1 MATSS
6 PSLLGKADS
15 TLAQM
20 SLSQA
25 QANVPSDLS
34 EIYKLEAET
43 VNMFTQ
49 GVETYFDVLHADH
62 NKLKDDLVESVKT
75 VTANLSAGTMPDD
88 EGINLYTDH
97 LTGLKERLKGIPKG
111 KQGDIERAKIRSE
124 LDRLQNSTK
133 AMEDVQED
141 VMTRIES
148 SDFIPG
154 AVPKED
160 LQILKAI
167 SNGNAKREIVNGN
180 LVYSIPGTDTKI
192 THNDL
197 NELLV
202 SNNPELNGKVND
214 VTVSASQLDPSAN
227 FQDKR
232 QAFIN
237 SYEKTINSKGDYAS
251 LVWQKQGDMEFS
263 FAEILAGKGDKST
276 NMAIYKALK
285 DLGVENIPEDTSGPD
300 GKPDGKITEADF
312 ATPENGIAFI
322 ESLTN
327 TKAQGFDL
335 NRNRK
340 ILAEFFTDNLAAREF
355 VDAGGDITRGTTGTG
370 TGTETG
376 TETGGTKT
384 SIKISAPSSL
394 KMGDRSES
402 VPKSEIKALHNPFV
416 LAGQGKET
424 SLTVPNLKGVEER
437 LRGKEIKFNTKS
449 GEWFIEESED
459 NIIQIGNSKRLM
471 QDLGISDKSFTGLLD
486 PKYDIYLKKAEEDQ
500 GERNLDTR
508 QNRLIGY
515 SGNQSS
521 VYKGTRGGTGYYSVS
536 GDTGKMYTDK
546 MGEPNPYKLVDEIWT
561 QSTGLLPSEA
571 NQYQNPNVG
580 DPSIRGRR
588 KKISPKDV
596 AGRFGKRFGF
606 FDFNIDGNGK
616 MKIEYDLNNYDFM
629 KKRGVDPGFIEFLK
643 EQEKAGMFK
652 KSAGIVTGGKGA
664 YDQAE
669 YMSDQG
675 LRYGPKTV
683 DPKDYEGMKDA
694 LEYMN
699 RVVGFYAE
707 LETRYKNEGIKQ
719 YSSKK

>member
-1 MATSS
+1 MADS

-20 SLSQA
+20 SLAQA
-25 QANVPSDLS
+25 RANVPSDLS
-34 EIYKLEAET
+34 EVYKLEADT
-43 VNMFTQ
+43 VDMFTK
-49 GVETYFDVLHADH
+49 GVETYFDVLHQDH
-62 NKLKDDLVESVKT
+62 NKLKDELVESVKT

-111 KQGDIERAKIRSE
+111 KKGDVERAKIRAE
-124 LDRLQNSTK
+124 LNRLQNSTK

-202 SNNPELNGKVND
+202 SNNPELNGKVNE
-214 VTVSASQLDPSAN
+214 VTISASQLDPSTN

-237 SYEKTINSKGDYAS
+237 SYEKTINSKSDYAS

-340 ILAEFFTDNLAAREF
+340 ILAEFFTDNLAAGEF

-376 TETGGTKT
+376 TDTGEIKT

-394 KMGDRSES
+394 KMGDRGES
-402 VPKSEIKALHNPFV
+402 VPKSAIKPLHDGFK
-416 LAGQGKET
+416 LAAEGKEASIT
-424 SLTVPNLKGVEER
+424 APNLKGIEER

-449 GEWFIEESED
+449 GTWFIEESED
-459 NIIQIGNSKRLM
+459 NIIQLGNSAKLM
-471 QDLGISDKSFTGLLD
+471 RDLSLTDKSFTGLNKAD
-486 PKYDIYLKKAEEDQ
+486 KDIYVKKSEEQ
-500 GERNLDTR
+500 QYERDLDTR
-508 QNRLIGY
+508 QNRLVGY

-521 VYKGTRGGTGYYSVS
+521 VYGGVRGGTGYYSVS
-536 GDTGKMYTDK
+536 GDTGKMYTDEK
-546 MGEPNPYKLVDEIWT
+546 GKPNPYKLVDEIWEKSD
-561 QSTGLLPSEA
+561 QEVYDGTGAGSWVVSP
-571 NQYQNPNVG
+571 QNV
-580 DPSIRGRR
+580 
-588 KKISPKDV
+588 K
-596 AGRFGKRFGF
+596 GRFAKRFGF
-606 FDFNIDGNGK
+606 FDFKIDGNNK

-683 DPKDYEGMKDA
+683 DVTTKAGMRKA

-707 LETRYKNEGIKQ
+707 LEARYANEPIKQ
-719 YSSKK
+719 YVDKNKK

>member
-1 MATSS
+1 MADS

-20 SLSQA
+20 SLAQA
-25 QANVPSDLS
+25 RANVPSDLS
-34 EIYKLEAET
+34 EVYKLEADT
-43 VNMFTQ
+43 VDMFTQ
-49 GVETYFDVLHADH
+49 GVETYFDVLHQDH
-62 NKLKDDLVESVKT
+62 NKLKDELVDSVKT

-111 KQGDIERAKIRSE
+111 KQGDVERAKIRAE
-124 LDRLQNSTK
+124 LNRLQNSTK

-202 SNNPELNGKVND
+202 SNNPELNGKVNE

-237 SYEKTINSKGDYAS
+237 SYEKTINSKSDYAS

-285 DLGVENIPEDTSGPD
+285 DLGVENIPEDTD
-300 GKPDGKITEADF
+300 GDGKITEADF

-340 ILAEFFTDNLAAREF
+340 ILAEFFTDNLAAGEF
-355 VDAGGDITRGTTGTG
+355 VDAGGNVTGGTTGTR

-376 TETGGTKT
+376 TDTGERKT
-384 SIKISAPSSL
+384 SIKISSPSSL

-424 SLTVPNLKGVEER
+424 SLTVPNLKGIEER

-449 GEWFIEESED
+449 GTWFIEESED
-459 NIIQIGNSKRLM
+459 NIIQIGNSERLM
-471 QDLGISDKSFTGLLD
+471 QDLGIYSKQFTDLLD

-500 GERNLDTR
+500 GKRNIDTR

-536 GDTGKMYTDK
+536 GDTGKMYTNE

-561 QSTGLLPSEA
+561 KSTGLLPGEA
-571 NQYQNPNVG
+571 KLYQNPNVASG
-580 DPSIRGRR
+580 SRG
-588 KKISPKDV
+588 KKASPQDV
-596 AGRFGKRFGF
+596 KGRFAKRFGF
-606 FDFNIDGNGK
+606 FDFKIDGNGK
-616 MKIEYDLNNYDFM
+616 MKIEYDLDNYDFM
-629 KKRGVDPGFIEFLK
+629 KKRGVDPDFIEFLK
-643 EQEKAGMFK
+643 QNKMLQK

-664 YDQAE
+664 YDKKKFSE
-669 YMSDQG
+669 QG
-675 LRYGPKTV
+675 LRYGSKTV
-683 DPKDYEGMKDA
+683 DPTDYEGMKDA
-694 LEYMN
+694 LEFMN

-707 LETRYKNEGIKQ
+707 LETRYKNEGTIAYVDKN
-719 YSSKK
+719 KK

>member
-1 MATSS
+1 MADS

-20 SLSQA
+20 SLAQA
-25 QANVPSDLS
+25 RANVPSDLS
-34 EIYKLEAET
+34 EVYKLEADT
-43 VNMFTQ
+43 VDMFTQ
-49 GVETYFDVLHADH
+49 GVATYFDVLHQDH
-62 NKLKDDLVESVKT
+62 NKLKDELVESVKT

-111 KQGDIERAKIRSE
+111 KQGDVERAKIRAE
-124 LDRLQNSTK
+124 LNRLQNSTK

-202 SNNPELNGKVND
+202 SNNPELNGKVNE

-237 SYEKTINSKGDYAS
+237 SYEKTINSKSDYAS

-285 DLGVENIPEDTSGPD
+285 DLGVENIPEDTD
-300 GKPDGKITEADF
+300 GDGKITEADF

-340 ILAEFFTDNLAAREF
+340 ILAEFFTDNLAAGEF
-355 VDAGGDITRGTTGTG
+355 VDAGGNVTGGTTGTR

-376 TETGGTKT
+376 TDTGERKT
-384 SIKISAPSSL
+384 SIKISSPSSL

-424 SLTVPNLKGVEER
+424 SLTVPNLKGIEER

-449 GEWFIEESED
+449 GTWFIEESED
-459 NIIQIGNSKRLM
+459 NIIQIGNSERLM
-471 QDLGISDKSFTGLLD
+471 QDLGIYSKQFTDLLD

-500 GERNLDTR
+500 GKRNIDTR

-536 GDTGKMYTDK
+536 GDTGKMYTNE

-561 QSTGLLPSEA
+561 KSTGLLPGEA
-571 NQYQNPNVG
+571 KLYQNPNVASG
-580 DPSIRGRR
+580 SRG
-588 KKISPKDV
+588 KKASPQDV
-596 AGRFGKRFGF
+596 KGRFAKRFGF
-606 FDFNIDGNGK
+606 FDFKIDGNGK
-616 MKIEYDLNNYDFM
+616 MKIEYDLDNYDFM
-629 KKRGVDPGFIEFLK
+629 KKRGVDPDFIEFLK
-643 EQEKAGMFK
+643 QNKMLQK

-664 YDQAE
+664 YDKKKFSE
-669 YMSDQG
+669 QG
-675 LRYGPKTV
+675 LRYGSKTV
-683 DPKDYEGMKDA
+683 DPTDYEGMKDA
-694 LEYMN
+694 LEFMN

-707 LETRYKNEGIKQ
+707 LETRYKNEGTIAYVDKN
-719 YSSKK
+719 KK

>member
-1 MATSS
+1 MADS

-20 SLSQA
+20 SLAQA
-25 QANVPSDLS
+25 RANVPSDLS
-34 EIYKLEAET
+34 EVYKLEADT
-43 VNMFTQ
+43 VDMFTQ
-49 GVETYFDVLHADH
+49 GVATYFDVLHQDH
-62 NKLKDDLVESVKT
+62 NKLKDELVESVKT

-111 KQGDIERAKIRSE
+111 KQGDVERAKIRAE
-124 LDRLQNSTK
+124 LNRLQNSTK

-202 SNNPELNGKVND
+202 SNNPELNSKVNE
-214 VTVSASQLDPSAN
+214 VTISASQLDPSAN

-237 SYEKTINSKGDYAS
+237 SYEKTINSKSDYAS

-285 DLGVENIPEDTSGPD
+285 DLGVENIPEDTD
-300 GKPDGKITEADF
+300 GDGKITEADF

-340 ILAEFFTDNLAAREF
+340 ILAEFFTDNLAAGEF
-355 VDAGGDITRGTTGTG
+355 VDAGGNVTGGTTGTR

-376 TETGGTKT
+376 TDTGERKT
-384 SIKISAPSSL
+384 SIKISSPSSL

-424 SLTVPNLKGVEER
+424 SLTVPNLKGIEER

-449 GEWFIEESED
+449 GTWFIEESED
-459 NIIQIGNSKRLM
+459 NIIQIGNSERLM
-471 QDLGISDKSFTGLLD
+471 QDLGIYSKQFTDLLD

-500 GERNLDTR
+500 GKRNIDTR

-536 GDTGKMYTDK
+536 GDTGKMYTNE

-561 QSTGLLPSEA
+561 KSTGLLPGEA
-571 NQYQNPNVG
+571 KLYQNPNVASG
-580 DPSIRGRR
+580 SRG
-588 KKISPKDV
+588 KKASPQDV
-596 AGRFGKRFGF
+596 KGRFAKRFGF
-606 FDFNIDGNGK
+606 FDFKIDGNGK
-616 MKIEYDLNNYDFM
+616 MKIEYDLDNYDFM
-629 KKRGVDPGFIEFLK
+629 KKRGVDPDFIEFLK
-643 EQEKAGMFK
+643 QNKMLQK

-664 YDQAE
+664 YDKKKFSE
-669 YMSDQG
+669 QG
-675 LRYGPKTV
+675 LRYGSKTV
-683 DPKDYEGMKDA
+683 DPTDYEGMKDA
-694 LEYMN
+694 LEFMN

-707 LETRYKNEGIKQ
+707 LETRYKNEGTIAYVDKN
-719 YSSKK
+719 KK

>member
-1 MATSS
+1 MADS

-15 TLAQM
+15 TLVQA

-25 QANVPSDLS
+25 RANVPSDLS
-34 EIYKLEAET
+34 EIYKLEADT
-43 VNMFTQ
+43 VDMFTQ
-49 GVETYFDVLHADH
+49 GVTTYFDVLHQDH
-62 NKLKDDLVESVKT
+62 NKLKDELIDSVKT

-88 EGINLYTDH
+88 EGINLYTEH

-111 KQGDIERAKIRSE
+111 KQGDVERAKIRAE
-124 LDRLQNSTK
+124 LNRLQNSTK

-167 SNGNAKREIVNGN
+167 SNGNAKREIVNGS

-202 SNNPELNGKVND
+202 SNNPELNSKVNE

-232 QAFIN
+232 QGFIN
-237 SYEKTINSKGDYAS
+237 AYEKTINSKSDYAS

-285 DLGVENIPEDTSGPD
+285 DLGVENIPEDTD
-300 GKPDGKITEADF
+300 GDGKITEADF

-340 ILAEFFTDNLAAREF
+340 ILAEFFTDNLAAGEF

-394 KMGDRSES
+394 KMGDRGES
-402 VPKSEIKALHNPFV
+402 VPKSEIKPLHDGFK
-416 LAGQGKET
+416 LAAEGKEASIT
-424 SLTVPNLKGVEER
+424 APNLKGIEER

-449 GEWFIEESED
+449 GTWFIEESED
-459 NIIQIGNSKRLM
+459 NIIQLGNSAKLM
-471 QDLGISDKSFTGLLD
+471 RDLSLTDKSFTGLNKAD
-486 PKYDIYLKKAEEDQ
+486 KDIYIKKSEEQ
-500 GERNLDTR
+500 QYERDLDTR
-508 QNRLIGY
+508 QNRLVGY
-515 SGNQSS
+515 SGNESS
-521 VYKGTRGGTGYYSVS
+521 VYGGIRGGTGYYSVS
-536 GDTGKMYTDK
+536 GDTGKMYTDET
-546 MGEPNPYKLVDEIWT
+546 GEPNPYKLVDEIWT
-561 QSTGLLPSEA
+561 KSTGLLPGEA
-571 NQYQNPNVG
+571 KLYQNPNVASG
-580 DPSIRGRR
+580 SRG
-588 KKISPKDV
+588 KKASPKDV
-596 AGRFGKRFGF
+596 AGRFAKRFGF
-606 FDFNIDGNGK
+606 FDFNIDGNGR
-616 MKIEYDLNNYDFM
+616 MKIQYDLDNFDFM
-629 KKRGVDPGFIEFLK
+629 KKRGVDPNFIEFLK
-643 EQEKAGMFK
+643 KQKSKGVFK
-652 KSAGIVTGGKGA
+652 QDAKIGKKGT
-664 YDQAE
+664 YDVAEDMNKQA
-669 YMSDQG
+669 
-675 LRYGPKTV
+675 LKYGSKTV
-683 DPKDYEGMKDA
+683 DPTDYEGMKDA

-707 LETRYKNEGIKQ
+707 LETRWANQVKTF
-719 YSSKK
+719 